1 METIIKEYIL
11 KNASDIFSQIMPILT
26 PEIHKIV
33 DQKLDNKKSTGVNAL
48 ISFTDL
54 VISKDSQ
61 KKLIINPE
69 ILGKLSEENLA
80 ELRVCSSR
88 IKGIIDSAY

>member
-1 METIIKEYIL
+1 MLLTFLVRSCQYWRPKSIKLLIKNWII
-11 KNASDIFSQIMPILT
+11 
-26 PEIHKIV
+26 
-33 DQKLDNKKSTGVNAL
+33 KKSTGVNAL
-48 ISFTDL
+48 IAFTDL